1 MTEPELAVPEGN
13 RQISPPGALERVMG
27 RIAESTISFFRA
39 MSRNRVALAGLLVT
53 FAYFFI
59 ALLDVVIP
67 QYLGV
72 SNPSNP
78 ISFTTVNYA
87 NADKLPSYFNFGG
100 SWWYWL
106 GTTNYNLPILPL
118 MLESLRYDLLYSV
131 AVVLVSLVIGFLA
144 GSLIGFHGG
153 KADEVLMRVVDAF
166 LSIPGIVILITFSLL
181 ATGAQQEI
189 SAGVLNSPGLVN
201 NLSPFEVV
209 MGLAVITWAS
219 FARISRTQAMLIRG
233 SYFVEAAVAN
243 GCSRIRVIVSHVMPN
258 AFSPIIAQIPISIA
272 NVLVMLVTF
281 EFFFFPLDPGLSTL
295 PELGSLM
302 TGYQY
307 LAYPVFHVYPTP
319 TTLLLVEG
327 YWWPIV
333 VPGTFLVI
341 LVIGLNLLAEGL
353 IQYLNPRRRSMMGI

>member
-131 AVVLVSLVIGFLA
+131 AVVLVSLVIGLLA

-201 NLSPFEVV
+201 NLSPFEVALLEPLLDGGEEAG
-209 MGLAVITWAS
+209 GL
-219 FARISRTQAMLIRG
+219 RTVDQPVVVGDGQVDRLAGCWVVDESGRRHRG
-233 SYFVEAAVAN
+233 
-243 GCSRIRVIVSHVMPN
+243 
-258 AFSPIIAQIPISIA
+258 
-272 NVLVMLVTF
+272 
-281 EFFFFPLDPGLSTL
+281 
-295 PELGSLM
+295 
-302 TGYQY
+302 
-307 LAYPVFHVYPTP
+307 
-319 TTLLLVEG
+319 
-327 YWWPIV
+327 
-333 VPGTFLVI
+333 
-341 LVIGLNLLAEGL
+341 
-353 IQYLNPRRRSMMGI
+353 RRRDHAE